1 MKKIKVAIN
10 GFGRIGRVTYREIM
24 NRDNI
29 EVVAINDLTN
39 ADFLAHLL
47 KNDSIHRRLDM
58 DIKAENDQLIVGEN
72 KLKVFSEKDPEN
84 LPWKDLGV
92 DVVIEATGI
101 FLDKKGAEKHLNAGA
116 KKVLLSAPAKGEGIE
131 FVVLGVNDH
140 ILDKKDNIISNSSCT
155 TNCVAPMV
163 KVLNDT
169 WGIDNG
175 FLTTTHAYTADQ
187 NLQDAPHKK
196 DMRRARAAAEN
207 IVPTSTG
214 AAKAVVKIFPELDG
228 KLGGSAMRVPVID
241 GSLTELTVL
250 LKEEVSK
257 DEINKT
263 FKKASETNLKG
274 ILQYSEEPLVST
286 DIIGNK
292 HSSIFDSKLT
302 SVNGDRSKLVKV
314 ISWYDNEYGYS
325 TRLVDLVE
333 KMME

>member
-140 ILDKKDNIISNSSCT
+140 ILDKKDDIISNSSCT

-302 SVNGDRSKLVKV
+302 SVNGDRGKLVKV

>member
-24 NRDNI
+24 NRENI
-29 EVVAINDLTN
+29 DVVAINDLTD
-39 ADFLAHLL
+39 AGFLAHLL
-47 KNDSIHRRLDM
+47 KNDSVHRRLDVN
-58 DIKAENDQLIVGEN
+58 IKAEKDQLIVGDK

-101 FLDKKGAEKHLNAGA
+101 FLDKEGAAKHLKAGA
-116 KKVLLSAPAKGEGIE
+116 QKVVLSAPAKGEGID

-140 ILDKKDNIISNSSCT
+140 ILDKKDDIISNSSCT
-155 TNCVAPMV
+155 TNCVAPLV

-187 NLQDAPHKK
+187 NIQDAPHKK

-250 LKEEVSK
+250 LKKEVSVE
-257 DEINKT
+257 EINKT
-263 FKKASETNLKG
+263 FKKAAEEHLKG

-292 HSSIFDSKLT
+292 HSSIFDSQLT
-302 SVNGDRSKLVKV
+302 SVNGDRGKLVKV
-314 ISWYDNEYGYS
+314 VSWYDNEYGYS

-333 KMME
+333 KMVQ